1 MLEGL
6 NQAPNTTPLDPDEL
20 AQLIPALA
28 TKAELNEYERLNIL
42 EARRWV
48 FNQRVLSRVDPITE
62 PFLLELHKR
71 MFNRTWRWAGV
82 YRSTN
87 KIIGVE
93 FYQIRNLIPAL
104 LGDVR
109 YWVDNK
115 TFEPDE
121 IATRVHH
128 RLVWIHPFSN
138 GNGRHTRL
146 LGDVVAVKL
155 GREPFT
161 WGSKELVDAGP
172 VRDEYI
178 RCLRLADENN
188 DNIQPL
194 LNFARS

>member
-6 NQAPNTTPLDPDEL
+6 NQAPNTTPLDADEL

-28 TKAELNEYERLNIL
+28 TQAELNEYERLNIL

-48 FNQRVLSRVDPITE
+48 FNQRVLSRMDPITE
-62 PFLLELHKR
+62 SFLRELHKR

-115 TFEPDE
+115 AFEPDE
-121 IATRVHH
+121 IATRFHH

-161 WGSKELVDAGP
+161 WGSKELVDAGSKK
-172 VRDEYI
+172 RK
-178 RCLRLADENN
+178 
-188 DNIQPL
+188 
-194 LNFARS
+194 